1 MALITRRSMPSR
13 LTPLSLSSFAY
24 RIVWCFSRLADGA
37 RPAPVLP
44 LRCSVVPVPCAAA
57 SALSQKEKQERNLEL
72 QAHTLRAASASIKGF
87 EAAKKAARQA
97 ALDGEDAKATMNFR
111 EFRVWFLYQ

>member
-1 MALITRRSMPSR
+1 MPSR

-24 RIVWCFSRLADGA
+24 RIVWCFSRLAGGA
-37 RPAPVLP
+37 RLAPVLP
-44 LRCSVVPVPCAAA
+44 CDALRCSVVPVPCAAA